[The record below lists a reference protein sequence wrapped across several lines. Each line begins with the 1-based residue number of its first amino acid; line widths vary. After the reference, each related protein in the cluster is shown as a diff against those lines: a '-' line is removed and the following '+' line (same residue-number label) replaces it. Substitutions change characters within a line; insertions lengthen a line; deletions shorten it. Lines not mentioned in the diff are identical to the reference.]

1 MISEFF
7 AKPLVRPFALL
18 LTVLRAD
25 RRGIGSVR
33 ETACRREGVRGARRR
48 HARQARIRAQED
60 ELARMER
67 MRREAIYQTPD
78 RFALSRFIED
88 TASRG
93 NLPSSN
99 SRLDASVAVFVV
111 LGSDPNELDHIAQS
125 DGAPALLRSR
135 YIRYWIYRH
144 LHCEVSQVI
153 STLADAVAYARS
165 QDRDVVLPEWPIEEQ
180 KTE

>member
-1 MISEFF
+1 
-7 AKPLVRPFALL
+7 
-18 LTVLRAD
+18 
-25 RRGIGSVR
+25 
-33 ETACRREGVRGARRR
+33 
-48 HARQARIRAQED
+48 
-60 ELARMER
+60 
-67 MRREAIYQTPD
+67 MRREAIYQPPD

-99 SRLDASVAVFVV
+99 SRLDAAVAVFVV

-144 LHCEVSQVI
+144 THCEISQVI
-153 STLADAVAYARS
+153 STLAEAIDFAAA
-165 QDRDVVLPEWPIEEQ
+165 QNRDVVLPEWPIEHVENFG
-180 KTE
+180 